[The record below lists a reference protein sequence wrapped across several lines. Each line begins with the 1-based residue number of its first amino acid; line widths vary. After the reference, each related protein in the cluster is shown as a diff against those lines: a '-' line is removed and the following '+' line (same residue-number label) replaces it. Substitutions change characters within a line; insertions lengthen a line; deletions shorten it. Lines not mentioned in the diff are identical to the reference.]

1 MKTGVQIQRR
11 MTRLKMFF
19 GRAVAVAMAAAALL
33 VVAGGAKA
41 ATSDNL
47 QHLSNTNGSLTIG
60 DKTFNNFSFQEQG
73 LTSFDPSQIQVT
85 ASVNGGTYYLTWN
98 GNISLTTSNG
108 SGPASADLV
117 LKYTVT
123 ATAGKID
130 ALDAAFTGSTQPNGG
145 AFIAIDETA
154 RDANGNVVGS
164 THLDTQNPPSSES
177 AIFPINPP
185 QSVLTV
191 TKDISFGVSNGG
203 FATVSEVQQSF
214 HQIPEPGS
222 TAMFLAGLAVT
233 GGMVVLRR
241 SRRQSRSNA

>member
-19 GRAVAVAMAAAALL
+19 GRDVAVAMAAAALL

-41 ATSDNL
+41 ATRDNFL
-47 QHLSNTNGSLTIG
+47 GLSHNPGSLSLG
-60 DKTFNNFSFQEQG
+60 EKTFNHFSFQEQG

-85 ASVNGGTYYLTWN
+85 ASVNGGTYYLTWD

-185 QSVLTV
+185 QSQLTI

-222 TAMFLAGLAVT
+222 TAMFLAGL
-233 GGMVVLRR
+233 
-241 SRRQSRSNA
+241 